1 MGELESQEQRSEV
14 GINEGYLRDSSVWSQ
29 TGNTSARDIYGAGS
43 RVWGRETRQ
52 GRHDLEWVGWGM
64 SETVVTPLGLRVL
77 HAWVESSLVE
87 WS

>member
-1 MGELESQEQRSEV
+1 MGELETQEQRSEV

-52 GRHDLEWVGWGM
+52 GSHDLEWVGWGM
-64 SETVVTPLGLRVL
+64 SETVVTPLGL
-77 HAWVESSLVE
+77 
-87 WS
+87 